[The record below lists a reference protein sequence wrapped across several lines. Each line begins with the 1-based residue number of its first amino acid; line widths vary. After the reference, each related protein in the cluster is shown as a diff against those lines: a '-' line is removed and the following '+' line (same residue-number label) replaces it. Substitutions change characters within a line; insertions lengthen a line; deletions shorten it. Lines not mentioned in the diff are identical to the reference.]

1 MTSLSIKFIRIYK
14 TGAYP
19 VYFHFSRFI
28 LFTPPLFYN
37 TWMISES
44 DGSSSNDNNA
54 QFHFESWN
62 EGTSDSNITND

>member
-1 MTSLSIKFIRIYK
+1 MTSFLSNSSGFIKLEL
-14 TGAYP
+14 
-19 VYFHFSRFI
+19 I
-28 LFTPPLFYN
+28 LYISIFLVLLFLLLPFYN

>member
-1 MTSLSIKFIRIYK
+1 MTSYLSKSSGFIKLEL
-14 TGAYP
+14 
-19 VYFHFSRFI
+19 I
-28 LFTPPLFYN
+28 LYISIFLVLFFLLLPFYN
-37 TWMISES
+37 SWMISES

>member
-1 MTSLSIKFIRIYK
+1 MTSYLSKSSGFIKLEL
-14 TGAYP
+14 
-19 VYFHFSRFI
+19 I
-28 LFTPPLFYN
+28 LYISIFLVLFFLLLPFYN
-37 TWMISES
+37 SWIISES

>member
-1 MTSLSIKFIRIYK
+1 MTSYLSKSSGFIKLELILYISIFL
-14 TGAYP
+14 
-19 VYFHFSRFI
+19 I
-28 LFTPPLFYN
+28 LFFLLLPFYN
-37 TWMISES
+37 SWMISES

>member
-1 MTSLSIKFIRIYK
+1 MTSYLSKSSGFIKLEL
-14 TGAYP
+14 
-19 VYFHFSRFI
+19 I
-28 LFTPPLFYN
+28 LYISIFLVLFFLLLPFYN